1 MPKSARNILLVEDD
15 AAIATVII
23 AALEDEGFTIT
34 HCTSI
39 AERDRL
45 LAEGRFGVMLTDVI
59 LEDGDGLASLAR
71 VREQA
76 LLLPVIVLSAQNT
89 LDTAVRASES
99 EAFEYFPK
107 PFDLDELVHAVRQA
121 SAHYA
126 KLASEAS
133 GKPGEAESEP
143 EGDTARMP
151 LVGRSPAMQTVYRM
165 ITRVLRNDL
174 TVLITGESGTGK
186 ELVAEAIHELG
197 SRRTGP
203 FVAVNTAA
211 IPADLVESE
220 LFGHEKGAFTGA
232 IAQAIGK
239 FEQAHGGTLFLD
251 EIGDMPS
258 EAQTRLLRA
267 LQSGRIRRVGGRQE
281 IAVNVRI
288 VAATNRDLAPMIA
301 AGTFR
306 EDLFYRLNVVPIEL
320 PPLRERRE
328 DIGALAQHFLVLAA
342 EDGLPRR
349 HLTLEAIARLEQR
362 SWRGNVRELRNVV
375 YRLALMAREE
385 RIDVE
390 TLTDIIGEEI
400 AAATGGQRMVEEGFA
415 PALAA
420 WLASE
425 APPSGTLYHRALA
438 AFEKPLIEH
447 ALGRTGGN
455 QLRAAELL
463 GINRNTLRKRIG
475 ELGLEPDRFSQTS

>member
-1 MPKSARNILLVEDD
+1 MPKIAPRPILLVEDD

-23 AALEDEGFTIT
+23 AALEDEGFAIA

-39 AERDRL
+39 AARDRL
-45 LAEGRFGVMLTDVI
+45 LADGTFSVMLTDVI
-59 LEDGDGLASLAR
+59 LEDGDGLASLAA
-71 VREQA
+71 VRA
-76 LLLPVIVLSAQNT
+76 HAPDMPVIVLSAQNT

-99 EAFEYFPK
+99 DAFEYFPK
-107 PFDLDELVHAVRQA
+107 PFDLDELVQAVRQA
-121 SAHYA
+121 AGQRA
-126 KLASEAS
+126 AGSEDAEPRGDS
-133 GKPGEAESEP
+133 ESE
-143 EGDTARMP
+143 GARMP

-211 IPADLVESE
+211 IPADLIESE

-239 FEQAHGGTLFLD
+239 FEQANGGTLFLD
-251 EIGDMPS
+251 EIGDMPA

-288 VAATNRDLAPMIA
+288 VAATNRDLAPMIV

-328 DIGALAQHFLVLAA
+328 DIGALAQHFLMLAA

-349 HLTLEAIARLEQR
+349 HLTPDAIARLEQR

-375 YRLALMAREE
+375 YRVALMAREE
-385 RIDVE
+385 RVDAE
-390 TLTDIIGEEI
+390 TLVDLIGEEM
-400 AAATGGQRMVEEGFA
+400 AAASAAPRQASEGFGA
-415 PALAA
+415 ALTA

-425 APPSGTLYHRALA
+425 VPPPGTLYHRALA

-455 QLRAAELL
+455 QLRAAQLL

-475 ELGLEPDRFSQTS
+475 ELGLEPDRFSGPS

>member
-1 MPKSARNILLVEDD
+1 MPGSASPARILLIEDD

-23 AALEDEGFTIT
+23 AALEDEGFAIT

-39 AERDRL
+39 AARDRV
-45 LAEGRFGVMLTDVI
+45 LAERSFAAMLTDVM
-59 LEDGDGLASLAR
+59 LEDGDGLASLTAAR
-71 VREQA
+71 VLA
-76 LLLPVIVLSAQNT
+76 PDMPVIVLSAQNT

-107 PFDLDELVHAVRQA
+107 PFDLDDLVNAVRQA
-121 SAHYA
+121 SG
-126 KLASEAS
+126 LRSSGEDETELPTVTGDSE
-133 GKPGEAESEP
+133 K
-143 EGDTARMP
+143 MP
-151 LVGRSPAMQTVYRM
+151 LVGRSPAMQGVYRM

-186 ELVAEAIHELG
+186 ELVAEAIHQLG
-197 SRRTGP
+197 NRRTGP
-203 FVAVNTAA
+203 FVAVNTGA

-251 EIGDMPS
+251 EIGDMPA

-288 VAATNRDLAPMIA
+288 VAATNRDLTPMIA

-328 DIGALAQHFLVLAA
+328 DIAALTQHFLIAAA
-342 EDGLPRR
+342 EEGLPRR
-349 HLTLEAIARLEQR
+349 HLTADAIARLEMR

-375 YRLALMAREE
+375 YRLALMARED
-385 RIDVE
+385 RIDAVS
-390 TLTDIIGEEI
+390 LGDIIGEEVLPGRVGLDEQ
-400 AAATGGQRMVEEGFA
+400 GGFGA
-415 PALAA
+415 ALAT
-420 WLASE
+420 WLSAE
-425 APPSGTLYHRALA
+425 DPPPGALYHRALA

-455 QLRAAELL
+455 QLKAAQLL

-475 ELGLEPDRFSQTS
+475 ELGLEPERFSRPI

>member
-1 MPKSARNILLVEDD
+1 MSGHADPILLVEDD
-15 AAIATVII
+15 LAIATVII
-23 AALEDEGFTIT
+23 AALEDEGFTIA
-34 HCTSI
+34 HCTGI
-39 AERDRL
+39 AARDRQL
-45 LAEGRFGVMLTDVI
+45 EQRRFKGMLTDVI
-59 LEDGDGLASLAR
+59 LEDGDGLASLSA
-71 VREQA
+71 VRERA
-76 LLLPVIVLSAQNT
+76 PDMPVIVLSAQNT

-99 EAFEYFPK
+99 DAFEYFPK

-121 SAHYA
+121 AGA
-126 KLASEAS
+126 RSETPEDTGAPI
-133 GKPGEAESEP
+133 PGEGEK
-143 EGDTARMP
+143 MP
-151 LVGRSPAMQTVYRM
+151 LVGRSPAMQGVYRM

-197 SRRTGP
+197 NRRTGP

-239 FEQAHGGTLFLD
+239 FEQANGGTLFLD
-251 EIGDMPS
+251 EIGDMPA

-288 VAATNRDLAPMIA
+288 IAATNRDLTPMIA

-306 EDLFYRLNVVPIEL
+306 EDLFYRLNVVPIVL

-328 DIGALAQHFLVLAA
+328 DIAALAQHFLVLAA

-349 HLTLEAIARLEQR
+349 VLTADAIERLEAR

-375 YRLALMAREE
+375 YRLALMARED
-385 RIDVE
+385 RIDADAVA
-390 TLTDIIGEEI
+390 DIIGPELTP
-400 AAATGGQRMVEEGFA
+400 ASLPQDGGQGGFGA
-415 PALAA
+415 ALAG
-420 WLASE
+420 WLTAE
-425 APPSGTLYHRALA
+425 NPPPGALYHRALA
-438 AFEKPLIEH
+438 AFEKPLIEY

-455 QLRAAELL
+455 QLRAAQLL

-475 ELGLEPDRFSQTS
+475 ELGLDPDRFSPS